1 MGTPNK
7 AKAKATKSEANEPEK
22 RQANKSAKLEAN
34 QTRLDDY
41 FEDNAV
47 RGEDNLRALKD
58 LHPASS
64 PKQINPLL
72 QKEFIAAYCEATTD
86 LQKRN
91 AIESYVLTTIALYG
105 LTDLQV
111 IRRTLTQMEK
121 RIRAIGRAKVGAFAK
136 KYVGAAIEIGIMV
149 VASKASKNSR
159 LGKVANG
166 AAKAAPILRGA
177 ASARSEKSEA
187 QLEQD
192 ENQAQ
197 KVIDLIRPIVG
208 KLPKSWVVA

>member
-1 MGTPNK
+1 MGTLNK
-7 AKAKATKSEANEPEK
+7 TKASKSEANESGK
-22 RQANKSAKLEAN
+22 SQAKKLEAN
-34 QTRLDDY
+34 QMRLDDY
-41 FEDNAV
+41 FEDNSV

-72 QKEFIAAYCEATTD
+72 QKDFIEAYCEAKTD

-105 LTDLQV
+105 VRDLQV
-111 IRRTLTQMEK
+111 IRRTLIQMEK

-136 KYVGAAIEIGIMV
+136 KLVVPAIEIAIEV
-149 VASKASKNSR
+149 LAAKASKGSR

-166 AAKAAPILRGA
+166 AAKAAPIVRGA
-177 ASARSEKSEA
+177 ANARSEKSEA

-208 KLPKSWVVA
+208 KLPKSW